1 MNQKTTTSAA
11 PDPLAPYH
19 EKVKNNYGL
28 KVAKVIAQEWFNGDV
43 ISSGCQFHSRS
54 SWVNE
59 MRLHNRG
66 EQDVD
71 KYKKFV
77 ARQKNDLGFLNLD
90 WRPINVIEKFTN
102 IVSNGISDDF
112 YNVDIRS
119 VDRLSV
125 LEQKDKVL
133 EHKANMYSRKMME
146 SAKILTGMD
155 LGTKGFLA
163 ESRQE
168 IELYSEIKE
177 RPMQEAAEELNI
189 SYVKGVSNWDSS
201 KKQSNK
207 DCVLIGLQ
215 AARHYTDPNNG
226 VQVEYIDPEYF
237 GHSYVEKNDFSDAYY
252 FFYVEQITLSD
263 IKRESL
269 LGDKELREIAK
280 KYGGT
285 NTKDLNRDY
294 GTLPMDSLLDYKI
307 DVMRY
312 SVKSSREIVY
322 KKYLDKKNNTKKV
335 AKRDSE
341 FEVPEGAEKSR
352 LSKVLDTWFEG
363 NYIIGSEIVYG
374 WKESENLIKDQMNKA
389 MPPFV
394 VQATNIYKNKLQSFQ
409 SNIIPH
415 DNQMQYIHMKIQH
428 LYAELKPDL
437 IVINEDHLA
446 DLNSDTKGGSKT
458 STWEMALTTLN
469 VKGVVVEKRID
480 MGEMGV
486 KDGMGAR
493 PMASQQGS
501 GLTALLNVWAHY
513 YNLIRETTGVN
524 PARDG
529 TASAD
534 SLVGVNQMMQLASN
548 TATKHIVDA
557 AVEFDRRVCEA
568 ISSRVKGIFEF
579 DKTGDLKKLY
589 QQAVGKENMEAIES
603 LKNRHL
609 HEFGFTIEMV
619 PAKEALD
626 ELKQD
631 LMIALQEGT
640 IDVSEKYEILRIA
653 RSNIKR
659 ASQYMKFVRNRR
671 IKEKQKENEAN
682 MKMQS
687 DMNMQSAQA
696 KIQGD
701 IQTYQAKK
709 QIDLQYESQKSLIL
723 LQQKEAELQLTQP
736 YEQIKFEQQAYI
748 EQMKSSQS
756 MSLNKY
762 KEDEKSTREK
772 SNSTRQSK
780 MIEQRQKNLPAFD
793 FDDSI
798 DVGSLFS

>member
-1 MNQKTTTSAA
+1 
-11 PDPLAPYH
+11 
-19 EKVKNNYGL
+19 
-28 KVAKVIAQEWFNGDV
+28 
-43 ISSGCQFHSRS
+43 
-54 SWVNE
+54 
-59 MRLHNRG
+59 
-66 EQDVD
+66 
-71 KYKKFV
+71 
-77 ARQKNDLGFLNLD
+77 
-90 WRPINVIEKFTN
+90 
-102 IVSNGISDDF
+102 
-112 YNVDIRS
+112 
-119 VDRLSV
+119 
-125 LEQKDKVL
+125 
-133 EHKANMYSRKMME
+133 
-146 SAKILTGMD
+146 
-155 LGTKGFLA
+155 
-163 ESRQE
+163 
-168 IELYSEIKE
+168 
-177 RPMQEAAEELNI
+177 
-189 SYVKGVSNWDSS
+189 
-201 KKQSNK
+201 
-207 DCVLIGLQ
+207 
-215 AARHYTDPNNG
+215 
-226 VQVEYIDPEYF
+226 
-237 GHSYVEKNDFSDAYY
+237 
-252 FFYVEQITLSD
+252 
-263 IKRESL
+263 
-269 LGDKELREIAK
+269 
-280 KYGGT
+280 
-285 NTKDLNRDY
+285 
-294 GTLPMDSLLDYKI
+294 
-307 DVMRY
+307 MRY